1 MNMKRRFFFGLLTPG
16 RIIFI
21 LILIYIALLTV
32 PYLRHKK
39 VSENFQNDFSQR
51 AFYSSQVGSE
61 RIAYINDNTD
71 ALLYRLQMI
80 QQAEQEIILSTFDFN
95 ADKGG
100 KDVMAALMSAADR
113 GVKVRVIIDGFSGFL
128 DVKGKGTQ
136 WFQALA
142 SHENISLRIYNPITL
157 LKPWKMQARLH
168 DKYLIIDHQMFL
180 LGGRNT
186 TNLFLGDYSKSKNI
200 DREIFVYETEDSK
213 DSSLYQLRAY
223 FEKIWALKDSREF
236 TCKKLSDEIQECIVS
251 LNNRYQKL
259 KETYPEAYTDW
270 DFQKLTFE
278 TNKISLL
285 CNPLEAENKEPWMWY
300 SIHQLML
307 QGKEALIYTPYIICG
322 KEMYQDL
329 TDLKDNNIPLE
340 IITNDVASGANP
352 WGCTDYLNQKEK
364 IWKTG
369 AKVYEFMGGHSCHTK
384 AVLIDDRMSIVGSY
398 NLDMRSTYQ
407 DTELML
413 AIDSKELNSMIRKEA
428 ETDKTYSK
436 TIGPDGNYI
445 QGENYVP
452 KKLSTGKKI
461 FYWTLR
467 VLTVPLRK
475 FL

>member
-51 AFYSSQVGSE
+51 EFYSSQAGIE

-80 QQAEQEIILSTFDFN
+80 EQAEQEIILSTFDFN

-142 SHENISLRIYNPITL
+142 SHENISLRIYNPLTP

-200 DREIFVYETEDSK
+200 DREIFVYETEDNK
-213 DSSLYQLRAY
+213 ASSLYQLKAY
-223 FEKIWALKDSREF
+223 FEKIWALKNSREF
-236 TCKKLSDEIQECIVS
+236 TCKKLSDEIQECIAS

-259 KETYPEAYTDW
+259 KETYPKAYTDW

-307 QGKEALIYTPYIICG
+307 QGKETLIYTPYIICG

-413 AIDSKELNSMIRKEA
+413 AIDSEKLNSMIRKEA

-436 TIGPDGNYI
+436 TMGPDGNYI

>member
-51 AFYSSQVGSE
+51 EFYSSQAGSE

-80 QQAEQEIILSTFDFN
+80 EQAEQEIILSTFDFN

-100 KDVMAALMSAADR
+100 KDVMSALMSAADR

-200 DREIFVYETEDSK
+200 DREIFVYETEDNK
-213 DSSLYQLRAY
+213 TSSLYQLRAY
-223 FEKIWALKDSREF
+223 FEKIWVLKDSREF
-236 TCKKLSDEIQECIVS
+236 TCKKLSDEIQECIAS

-259 KETYPEAYTDW
+259 KETYPKAYTDW
-270 DFQKLTFE
+270 DFLKLTFE

-364 IWKTG
+364 IWSTG

-413 AIDSKELNSMIRKEA
+413 AIDSEKLNSMIRKEA

-436 TIGPDGNYI
+436 TMGPDGNYI

>member
-285 CNPLEAENKEPWMWY
+285 CNPLEAENKDPWMWY

>member
-1 MNMKRRFFFGLLTPG
+1 MKRRFFFGLLTPG

-51 AFYSSQVGSE
+51 EFYSSQAGSE

-71 ALLYRLQMI
+71 ALLYRLQII

-142 SHENISLRIYNPITL
+142 SHENISLRIYNPLTP

-200 DREIFVYETEDSK
+200 DREIFVYETEDNK
-213 DSSLYQLRAY
+213 ASSLYQLRAY

-307 QGKEALIYTPYIICG
+307 QGKETLIYTPYIICG

-352 WGCTDYLNQKEK
+352 LGMHGLSEPERK
-364 IWKTG
+364 
-369 AKVYEFMGGHSCHTK
+369 
-384 AVLIDDRMSIVGSY
+384 
-398 NLDMRSTYQ
+398 NLENR
-407 DTELML
+407 
-413 AIDSKELNSMIRKEA
+413 RK
-428 ETDKTYSK
+428 
-436 TIGPDGNYI
+436 G
-445 QGENYVP
+445 
-452 KKLSTGKKI
+452 L
-461 FYWTLR
+461 
-467 VLTVPLRK
+467 
-475 FL
+475 

>member
-307 QGKEALIYTPYIICG
+307 QGKETLIYTPYIICG

-413 AIDSKELNSMIRKEA
+413 AIDSEKLNSMIRKEA

-436 TIGPDGNYI
+436 TMGPDGNYI

-461 FYWTLR
+461 FYWTLQ

>member
-1 MNMKRRFFFGLLTPG
+1 MKRRFFFGLLTPG
-16 RIIFI
+16 RIIFL

-51 AFYSSQVGSE
+51 EFYSSQPGSE

-80 QQAEQEIILSTFDFN
+80 DQAEQEIILSTFDFN

-100 KDVMAALMSAADR
+100 KDVMAALLNAADR

-142 SHENISLRIYNPITL
+142 SHKNISLRIYNPITL
-157 LKPWKMQARLH
+157 LKPWKVQARLH

-186 TNLFLGDYSKSKNI
+186 TNLFLGDYSNSKNI
-200 DREIFVYETEDSK
+200 DREIFVYETEDQK
-213 DSSLYQLRAY
+213 NSSLYQLRTY

-236 TCKKLSDEIQECIVS
+236 TCKKFSDKIQECVS
-251 LNNRYQKL
+251 SLEKRYQKL
-259 KETYPEAYTDW
+259 KKTYPEAYTDW
-270 DFQKLTFE
+270 DFRKLTFE

-307 QGKEALIYTPYIICG
+307 QGKESLIYTPYIICG
-322 KEMYQDL
+322 KEMYRDL
-329 TDLKDNNIPLE
+329 TELKENNIPLE

-352 WGCTDYLNQKEK
+352 WGCTDYLNQKKK

-413 AIDSKELNSMIRKEA
+413 AIDSEKLNSMIRKEA

-436 TIGPDGNYI
+436 TIGSGGNYI

-461 FYWTLR
+461 FYGVLR

>member
-1 MNMKRRFFFGLLTPG
+1 MKRRFFFGLLTPG

-51 AFYSSQVGSE
+51 EFYSSQAGSE

-80 QQAEQEIILSTFDFN
+80 EQAEQEIILSTFDFN

-100 KDVMAALMSAADR
+100 KDVMSALMSAADR

-200 DREIFVYETEDSK
+200 DREIFVYETEDNK
-213 DSSLYQLRAY
+213 TSSLYQLRAY
-223 FEKIWALKDSREF
+223 FEKIWVLKDSREF
-236 TCKKLSDEIQECIVS
+236 TCKKLSDEIQECIAS

-259 KETYPEAYTDW
+259 KETYPKAYTDW
-270 DFQKLTFE
+270 DFLKLTFE

-364 IWKTG
+364 IWSTG

-413 AIDSKELNSMIRKEA
+413 AIDSEKLNSMIRKEA

-436 TIGPDGNYI
+436 TMGPDGNYI

>member
-1 MNMKRRFFFGLLTPG
+1 MKRRFFFGLLTPG

-39 VSENFQNDFSQR
+39 VSENFQNDFSER
-51 AFYSSQVGSE
+51 EFYRSQAGSE

-413 AIDSKELNSMIRKEA
+413 AIDSEKLNSMIRKEA

-436 TIGPDGNYI
+436 TMGSDGNYI

>member
-1 MNMKRRFFFGLLTPG
+1 MKRRFFFGLLTPG

-39 VSENFQNDFSQR
+39 VSENFKNDFRQR

>member
-1 MNMKRRFFFGLLTPG
+1 MKRRFFFGLLTPG

-51 AFYSSQVGSE
+51 EFYSSQAGSE

-80 QQAEQEIILSTFDFN
+80 EQAEQEIILSTFDFN

-285 CNPLEAENKEPWMWY
+285 CNPLEAENKDPWMWY

>member
-51 AFYSSQVGSE
+51 EFYSSQAGSE

-413 AIDSKELNSMIRKEA
+413 AIDSEKLNSMIRKEA

-436 TIGPDGNYI
+436 TMGSDGNYI

>member
-1 MNMKRRFFFGLLTPG
+1 MKRRFFFGLLTPG

-413 AIDSKELNSMIRKEA
+413 AIDSEKLNSMIRKEA

-436 TIGPDGNYI
+436 TMGSDGNYI

>member
-1 MNMKRRFFFGLLTPG
+1 MKRRFFFGLLTPG

-259 KETYPEAYTDW
+259 KETYPKAYTDW

-413 AIDSKELNSMIRKEA
+413 AIDSEKLNSMIRKEA

-436 TIGPDGNYI
+436 TMGSDGNYI

>member
-51 AFYSSQVGSE
+51 EFYSSQAGSE

-80 QQAEQEIILSTFDFN
+80 EQAEQEIILSTFDFN

-142 SHENISLRIYNPITL
+142 SHENISLRIYNPLTP

-186 TNLFLGDYSKSKNI
+186 TNLFLGDYGKHQNI
-200 DREIFVYETEDSK
+200 DKEIFIYAKEGESA
-213 DSSLYQLRAY
+213 SLKQLKAY
-223 FEKIWALKDSREF
+223 FERVWELSDSKEYR
-236 TCKKLSDEIQECIVS
+236 CKKKIDRVQNS
-251 LNNRYQKL
+251 L
-259 KETYPEAYTDW
+259 KELEERYP
-270 DFQKLTFE
+270 K
-278 TNKISLL
+278 
-285 CNPLEAENKEPWMWY
+285 LEALYPDIVKTWDWEARTVETAKVTLLSNPIEAKNKEPHMWY
-300 SIHQLML
+300 SVNQLL
-307 QGKEALIYTPYIICG
+307 QTGKNAVICTPYIICG
-322 KEMYQDL
+322 KEMYA
-329 TDLKDNNIPLE
+329 DLKNTCEQGTNVE
-340 IITNDVASGANP
+340 IITNDVSSGANP

-364 IWKTG
+364 IWATG
-369 AKVYEFMGGHSCHTK
+369 VQVHEYLGPHSNHTK
-384 AVLIDDRMSIVGSY
+384 AVLIDDRLSIVGSY

-413 AIDSKELNSMIRKEA
+413 AIDSEALAAELREEIDR
-428 ETDKTYSK
+428 DKTYSR
-436 TIGPDGNYI
+436 TMTDSGEYHYE
-445 QGENYVP
+445 ENYHP
-452 KKLSTGKKI
+452 REMSTEKKI
-461 FYWTLR
+461 FYAVLR
-467 VLTVPLRK
+467 VITIPIRR

>member
-1 MNMKRRFFFGLLTPG
+1 MKRRFFFGLLTPG

-51 AFYSSQVGSE
+51 AFYSSQEGSE

-285 CNPLEAENKEPWMWY
+285 CNPLEAENKDPWMWY

>member
-259 KETYPEAYTDW
+259 KETYPKAYTDW

-413 AIDSKELNSMIRKEA
+413 AIDSEKLNSMIRKEA

-436 TIGPDGNYI
+436 TMGSDGNYI

>member
-1 MNMKRRFFFGLLTPG
+1 MKRRFFFGLLTPG

-285 CNPLEAENKEPWMWY
+285 CNPLEAENKDPWMWY

>member
-51 AFYSSQVGSE
+51 EFYSSQAGSE

-71 ALLYRLQMI
+71 ALLYRLQII

-142 SHENISLRIYNPITL
+142 SHENISLRIYNPLTP

-186 TNLFLGDYSKSKNI
+186 TN
-200 DREIFVYETEDSK
+200 IF
-213 DSSLYQLRAY
+213 
-223 FEKIWALKDSREF
+223 
-236 TCKKLSDEIQECIVS
+236 
-251 LNNRYQKL
+251 
-259 KETYPEAYTDW
+259 
-270 DFQKLTFE
+270 
-278 TNKISLL
+278 
-285 CNPLEAENKEPWMWY
+285 
-300 SIHQLML
+300 
-307 QGKEALIYTPYIICG
+307 
-322 KEMYQDL
+322 
-329 TDLKDNNIPLE
+329 
-340 IITNDVASGANP
+340 
-352 WGCTDYLNQKEK
+352 
-364 IWKTG
+364 
-369 AKVYEFMGGHSCHTK
+369 
-384 AVLIDDRMSIVGSY
+384 
-398 NLDMRSTYQ
+398 
-407 DTELML
+407 
-413 AIDSKELNSMIRKEA
+413 
-428 ETDKTYSK
+428 
-436 TIGPDGNYI
+436 
-445 QGENYVP
+445 
-452 KKLSTGKKI
+452 
-461 FYWTLR
+461 
-467 VLTVPLRK
+467 
-475 FL
+475 